1 MNAKCVHC
9 RIFAKKTKW
18 KDHFSFDFFFD
29 YFFLQRKLHIWHAA
43 KKNDFGKIDTIDL
56 LARDEGFKSAMGA
69 EFSLVFFTNLYLFIW
84 PELKQCVG
92 SLLKDEFMDWMR

>member
-29 YFFLQRKLHIWHAA
+29 YFFFASYTYGMRPRKMILSR
-43 KKNDFGKIDTIDL
+43 IDTIDL

-84 PELKQCVG
+84 SELKQCVG
-92 SLLKDEFMDWMR
+92 SLLKDEFMEWIR